1 MACGK
6 SSTGRWSSFETATG
20 FFVIRRPT
28 PRLADAKRPA
38 HTCVTMMRRFVLV
51 LLMATTLAA
60 PARAVDSGA
69 AFEAELQR
77 LSEILGALHY
87 LRGLCGAKD
96 GQKWRNEMR
105 ALIEAEAP
113 APERKI
119 KLMASFNRGYSGFQQ
134 SYRTCTDAADIAIR
148 RYLDEGAKISR
159 EITARYTN

>member
-1 MACGK
+1 
-6 SSTGRWSSFETATG
+6 
-20 FFVIRRPT
+20 
-28 PRLADAKRPA
+28 
-38 HTCVTMMRRFVLV
+38 MMRRFILI

-113 APERKI
+113 AAERKT

>member
-1 MACGK
+1 M
-6 SSTGRWSSFETATG
+6 
-20 FFVIRRPT
+20 IRRFILT
-28 PRLADAKRPA
+28 
-38 HTCVTMMRRFVLV
+38 

-60 PARAVDSGA
+60 PARAIDTGA

-87 LRGLCGAKD
+87 LRELCGAKD

-105 ALIEAEAP
+105 ALIDAEAP
-113 APERKI
+113 APDRKV

-134 SYRTCTDAADIAIR
+134 SYRTCTEAADIAIR
-148 RYLDEGAKISR
+148 RYLDEGARISR